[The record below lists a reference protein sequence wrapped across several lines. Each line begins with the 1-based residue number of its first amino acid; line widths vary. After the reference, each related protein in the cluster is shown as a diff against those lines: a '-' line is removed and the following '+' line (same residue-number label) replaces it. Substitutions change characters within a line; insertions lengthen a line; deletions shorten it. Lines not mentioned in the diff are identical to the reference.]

1 MSEQHISP
9 LAQQSA
15 PPVSNTPQN
24 ALEIRDQ
31 IAAIQNL
38 DELTEHRQ
46 IVTFMRRS
54 SPLNTS
60 QRRAL
65 EDYQHFILDSNAE
78 ALKSG
83 DLRQA
88 FAHPERPL
96 TVEIGFGMG
105 RSLVEMA
112 KANPERNYI
121 GIEVHVPGIAQCVY
135 EAGLAEI
142 DNLRV
147 IDGDAIKILTAM
159 PDNSINC
166 IQLYFPDPWQKK
178 RHYKRRFVVP
188 KRMALVEEKLEVG
201 GTFHSATDWEHYAAW
216 MLEVLSSRDRLKNL
230 AGEGHAFPRPDWR
243 PMTKFERRGLE
254 EGHVINDFIF
264 EKVK

>member
-1 MSEQHISP
+1 MSNDQ
-9 LAQQSA
+9 
-15 PPVSNTPQN
+15 
-24 ALEIRDQ
+24 LETQ
-31 IAAIQNL
+31 ITELDNL
-38 DELTEHRQ
+38 PEHRE

-54 SPLNTS
+54 APLNTS
-60 QRRAL
+60 QRTAL
-65 EDYQHFILDSNAE
+65 EDYRDLILE
-78 ALKSG
+78 YPVG
-83 DLRQA
+83 DLRQH
-88 FAHPERPL
+88 FEQPERPL

-105 RSLVEMA
+105 RSLVLMA
-112 KANPERNYI
+112 KANPERNFV

-135 EAGLAEI
+135 EAGMAGLK
-142 DNLRV
+142 NLRV
-147 IDGDAIKILTAM
+147 LDADAIQVLREM

-166 IQLYFPDPWQKK
+166 VQLYFPDPWQKK

-188 KRMALVEEKLEVG
+188 KRMALVEEKLEIG